1 MLGIAHLL
9 GIILAAFGAA
19 YLLPV
24 GCSLATG
31 DGLWP
36 RFLLAAAITVAAGA
50 LLAGT
55 TYRHRRELKARDGF
69 LLVTLGWI
77 LLAASATLPLLL
89 TLPGMTFTRAFFE
102 TMSGLTTTGST
113 VLDGLDALAPSI
125 NFWRHSLV
133 WLGGLSVIVVAIGV
147 MPLLGV
153 GGMQLSKAEAPGPV
167 KDEKLAPRITE
178 TARSLWLVYAL
189 LTLAGVLAL
198 RVCGM
203 SWLDAICHA
212 FSAVALG
219 GFSTHDAS
227 IAYFHS
233 PAVELVLIV
242 LMLISSLNFA
252 RHFAALRRLSLKPY
266 RHDPELKSSAYLVGA
281 SVVFIAGLLTWHGV
295 YPTFGTSL
303 RYAAFN
309 VVSLATTT
317 GWVTVG
323 ATGFTVWPVFA
334 PIWMLF
340 LSGIACS
347 TGSTGSGIKMFRT
360 LVLARQ
366 AGRELKLLVHPNAM
380 APVRVGGRP
389 VPERAAD
396 AVLAFVFLYFM
407 TVSLL
412 TFAMLLTGM
421 SFDWAF
427 RVVVATINNTAFGL
441 PGQGVWNLHALTSA
455 QIWICTAAMLLG
467 RLEIFSVIVLFTRT
481 FWRK

>member
-19 YLLPV
+19 YLLPA

-31 DGLWP
+31 DGLWS
-36 RFLLAAAITVAAGA
+36 RFLLAAAITAAAGA
-50 LLAGT
+50 LLAGA

-125 NFWRHSLV
+125 NFWRHSLI
-133 WLGGLSVIVVAIGV
+133 WLGGLSVIVVAVGV

-189 LTLAGVLAL
+189 LTLGGVLAL

-266 RHDPELKSSAYLVGA
+266 RHDPELKSSAYLVGV
-281 SVVFIAGLLTWHGV
+281 SIVFIAGLLTWHDV

-427 RVVVATINNTAFGL
+427 RVVVASINNTAFGL
-441 PGQGVWNLHALTSA
+441 PGQGIWNLHALTSA

-481 FWRK
+481 YWRK

>member
-1 MLGIAHLL
+1 MLATFG
-9 GIILAAFGAA
+9 LA
-19 YLLPV
+19 YTLPV

-36 RFLLAAAITVAAGA
+36 KFLLAAAITAVAGGV
-50 LLAGT
+50 LAAAT
-55 TYRHRRELKARDGF
+55 FRFRRELKPRDGF

-77 LLAASATLPLLL
+77 LLAASATLPLLF
-89 TLPGMTFTRAFFE
+89 TLPGLSFTRAFFE

-113 VLDGLDALAPSI
+113 VLDGLDSLAPSI
-125 NFWRHSLV
+125 NFWRHSLI
-133 WLGGLSVIVVAIGV
+133 WLGGLAVIVVAVGV

-167 KDEKLAPRITE
+167 KEERLAPRITE

-189 LTLAGVLAL
+189 LTLSGALAL
-198 RVCGM
+198 RLCGM
-203 SWLDAICHA
+203 TWFDSICHA

-233 PAVELVLIV
+233 AAIEFVLIV
-242 LMLISSLNFA
+242 IMLVSALNFA

-266 RHDPELKSSAYLVGA
+266 RHDPEIKPAAILVVA
-281 SVVFIAGLLTWHGV
+281 SVVFIAGLLTWYGV
-295 YPTFGTSL
+295 YPTFSTAL

-317 GWVTVG
+317 GWATVG
-323 ATGFTVWPVFA
+323 PTGFTTWPVFA
-334 PIWMLF
+334 PVWMLF
-340 LSGIACS
+340 LSGIVCN
-347 TGSTGSGIKMFRT
+347 TGSPGGGIKMFRT

-366 AGRELKLLVHPNAM
+366 AGRELKLLVHPSAVS
-380 APVRVGGRP
+380 PVRVGGRP
-389 VPERAAD
+389 VTERAAD
-396 AVLAFVFLYFM
+396 AVLAFIFLYFM

-427 RVVVATINNTAFGL
+427 RVVVASINNTAFGL
-441 PGQGVWNLHALTSA
+441 PGHTAWNLNSLTPL
-455 QIWICTAAMLLG
+455 QTWVCTAAMLLG

-481 FWRK
+481 YWRK

>member
-9 GIILAAFGAA
+9 GLVLAAFGLA
-19 YLLPV
+19 YILPI
-24 GCSLATG
+24 GCSLAAG
-31 DGLWP
+31 DGLWTQ
-36 RFLLAAAITVAAGA
+36 FLLAAAITAVAGA
-50 LLAGT
+50 ALAAAT
-55 TYRHRRELKARDGF
+55 FRYRRELKPRDGF

-89 TLPGMTFTRAFFE
+89 TVPGLSFTRAFFE

-113 VLDGLDALAPSI
+113 VLDGLDSLAPSI
-125 NFWRHSLV
+125 NFWRHSLI
-133 WLGGLSVIVVAIGV
+133 WLGGLAVIVVAVGV

-153 GGMQLSKAEAPGPV
+153 GGMQLSKGEAPGPV
-167 KDEKLAPRITE
+167 KEDRLTPRVTE

-189 LTLAGVLAL
+189 LTVSGVLAL
-198 RVCGM
+198 RLCGM
-203 SWLDAICHA
+203 TWFDAICHA

-227 IAYFHS
+227 IGYFHS
-233 PAVELVLIV
+233 AAIELVLIV
-242 LMLISSLNFA
+242 LMLISALNFA

-266 RHDPELKSSAYLVGA
+266 RHDPEVKTAAILVAA

-295 YPTFGTSL
+295 YPTFGTAL

-309 VVSLATTT
+309 VVSVATTT
-317 GWVTVG
+317 GWATVG
-323 ATGFTVWPVFA
+323 PTGFTAWPVFA

-340 LSGIACS
+340 LSGIVCN
-347 TGSTGSGIKMFRT
+347 TGSTGGGIKMFRT

-366 AGRELKLLVHPNAM
+366 AGRELKLLVHPNAV
-380 APVRVGGRP
+380 APVRVGGRL
-389 VPERAAD
+389 VTERAAD
-396 AVLAFVFLYFM
+396 AVLAFIFLYFM

-427 RVVVATINNTAFGL
+427 RVVVASINNTAFGL
-441 PGQGVWNLHALTSA
+441 PGQAVWNLHSLTPL
-455 QIWICTAAMLLG
+455 QTWICTAAMLLG

-481 FWRK
+481 YWRK

>member
-9 GIILAAFGAA
+9 GIILAASGLA
-19 YLLPV
+19 YILPI

-31 DGLWP
+31 DGLWAK
-36 RFLLAAAITVAAGA
+36 FLLAAAITVAAGA
-50 LLAGT
+50 VLAAAT
-55 TYRHRRELKARDGF
+55 FRHRRELKPRDGF
-69 LLVTLGWI
+69 LLVTLCWI
-77 LLAASATLPLLL
+77 LLAASATLPLLFA
-89 TLPGMTFTRAFFE
+89 LPGMTFTRAFFE

-113 VLDGLDALAPSI
+113 VLDGLDSLAPSI
-125 NFWRHSLV
+125 NFWRHSLI
-133 WLGGLSVIVVAIGV
+133 WLGGLAVIVVAVGV

-189 LTLAGVLAL
+189 LTLSGVLAL
-198 RVCGM
+198 RLCGM
-203 SWLDAICHA
+203 TWFDAICHA

-219 GFSTHDAS
+219 GFSTHDAG
-227 IAYFHS
+227 IGYFHS
-233 PAVELVLIV
+233 AAVEFVLIV
-242 LMLISSLNFA
+242 LMLIASVNFA

-266 RHDPELKSSAYLVGA
+266 RHDPELKTGFILIAASA
-281 SVVFIAGLLTWHGV
+281 VFIAGLLTWHGV

-323 ATGFTVWPVFA
+323 GAGFTTWPVFA

-347 TGSTGSGIKMFRT
+347 TGSTGSGIKVFRT

-366 AGRELKLLVHPNAM
+366 AGRELKLLVHPSAM
-380 APVRVGGRP
+380 APVRIGGRP

-396 AVLAFVFLYFM
+396 AVLAFIFLYFM
-407 TVSLL
+407 TVALL

-427 RVVVATINNTAFGL
+427 RVVVASINNTAFGL
-441 PGQGVWNLHALTSA
+441 PDQGAWNLHSLSPLQT
-455 QIWICTAAMLLG
+455 WICTAAMLLG

-481 FWRK
+481 YWRK

>member
-1 MLGIAHLL
+1 LLGIAHLL
-9 GIILAAFGAA
+9 GIILAAFGLA
-19 YLLPV
+19 YILPI

-31 DGLWP
+31 DGMWP
-36 RFLLAAAITVAAGA
+36 SFLLAAGITIVAGA
-50 LLAGT
+50 ALAGA

-77 LLAASATLPLLL
+77 LLAASATLPLLF
-89 TLPGMTFTRAFFE
+89 TVPGLSFTRAFFE

-113 VLDGLDALAPSI
+113 VLDGLDGLAPSI
-125 NFWRHSLV
+125 NFWRHSLI
-133 WLGGLSVIVVAIGV
+133 WLGGLAVIVVAVGV
-147 MPLLGV
+147 APLLGV
-153 GGMQLSKAEAPGPV
+153 GGMQLSKAEVPGPV
-167 KDEKLAPRITE
+167 KDEKLAPRIAE

-198 RVCGM
+198 RLCGM
-203 SWLDAICHA
+203 TWFDAICHA
-212 FSAVALG
+212 FSAVSLG

-227 IAYFHS
+227 IGYFHS
-233 PAVELVLIV
+233 PAVEFVLIV
-242 LMLISSLNFA
+242 LMLFAALNFA

-266 RHDPELKSSAYLVGA
+266 RHDPELKAIAILIGG
-281 SVVFIAGLLTWHGV
+281 SVAFIAVLLTLHGV

-309 VVSLATTT
+309 VVSMATTT

-323 ATGFTVWPVFA
+323 ANGFTTWPVFA

-340 LSGIACS
+340 LSGITCS
-347 TGSTGSGIKMFRT
+347 TGSAGSGTKMFRT

-366 AGRELKLLVHPNAM
+366 AGRELKLLVHPSAM

-396 AVLAFVFLYFM
+396 AVLAFIFLYFM
-407 TVSLL
+407 TVSIL

-421 SFDWAF
+421 RFGWAF
-427 RVVVATINNTAFGL
+427 RIVVASINNTAYGL
-441 PGQGVWNLHALTSA
+441 PGQGVWNLHALTA
-455 QIWICTAAMLLG
+455 LQTWICTAAMLLG

>member
-9 GIILAAFGAA
+9 GIILAAFGLA
-19 YLLPV
+19 YLLPI

-36 RFLLAAAITVAAGA
+36 QFLLAAGITLAAGA
-50 LLAGT
+50 VLAAAT
-55 TYRHRRELKARDGF
+55 FRHRRELKVRDGF
-69 LLVTLGWI
+69 LLMTLGWI
-77 LLAASATLPLLL
+77 LLAASATLPLLFS
-89 TLPGMTFTRAFFE
+89 LPGLSFTRAFFE

-125 NFWRHSLV
+125 NFWRHSLI
-133 WLGGLSVIVVAIGV
+133 WLGGLAVIVVAIGV

-153 GGMQLSKAEAPGPV
+153 GGLQLSKAEAPGPV

-189 LTLAGVLAL
+189 LTLSGVVAL
-198 RVCGM
+198 RLCGM
-203 SWLDAICHA
+203 TWFDAICHA

-227 IAYFHS
+227 IGYFHS
-233 PAVELVLIV
+233 GAVELVLIV

-266 RHDPELKSSAYLVGA
+266 RHDPELKAMAILLAA
-281 SVVFIAGLLTWHGV
+281 SVVFVAGLLTWHGV
-295 YPTFGTSL
+295 YPSFGTSL

-323 ATGFTVWPVFA
+323 HSGFTTWPVFA

-340 LSGIACS
+340 LSGIVCS
-347 TGSTGSGIKMFRT
+347 TGSTGGGIKMFRT

-366 AGRELKLLVHPNAM
+366 AGRELKLLVHPSAM

-396 AVLAFVFLYFM
+396 AVLAFIFLYFM

-427 RVVVATINNTAFGL
+427 RVVVASINNTAFGL
-441 PGQGVWNLHALTSA
+441 PGHGVWNLHALTPL
-455 QIWICTAAMLLG
+455 QTWICTAAMLLG

>member
-1 MLGIAHLL
+1 MLGIANLL
-9 GIILAAFGAA
+9 GIILTAFGAA
-19 YLLPV
+19 YLLPI

-36 RFLLAAAITVAAGA
+36 QFLLSAGITIAAGA
-50 LLAGT
+50 ALTAAT
-55 TYRHRRELKARDGF
+55 FRYRRELKARDGF

-89 TLPGMTFTRAFFE
+89 SMPGLTFTRAFFE

-113 VLDGLDALAPSI
+113 VLDGLDSLPPSI
-125 NFWRHSLV
+125 NFWRSSLV
-133 WLGGLSVIVVAIGV
+133 WLGGLAVIVVAIGV

-153 GGMQLSKAEAPGPV
+153 GGLQLSKAEAPGPV

-189 LTLAGVLAL
+189 LTLSGILAL
-198 RVCGM
+198 RLCGM
-203 SWLDAICHA
+203 TWFDAICHA
-212 FSAVALG
+212 FCAVGLG

-227 IAYFHS
+227 IGYFHS
-233 PAVELVLIV
+233 AAIELVLIV
-242 LMLISSLNFA
+242 LMLIASLNFA

-266 RHDPELKSSAYLVGA
+266 RHDPELKTALILIAA
-281 SVVFIAGLLTWHGV
+281 SVVFIAGLLTWNGV

-309 VVSLATTT
+309 VVSMATTT

-323 ATGFTVWPVFA
+323 PSGFATWPVFA

-347 TGSTGSGIKMFRT
+347 TGSTGGGIKMFRT

-366 AGRELKLLVHPNAM
+366 SGRELKLLVHPSAM

-389 VPERAAD
+389 VTDRAAD
-396 AVLAFVFLYFM
+396 AVLAFIFLYFM
-407 TVSLL
+407 TVSFL

-421 SFDWAF
+421 EFGWAF
-427 RVVVATINNTAFGL
+427 RVIIASINNTAYGL
-441 PGQGVWNLHALTSA
+441 PGHAAWNLHSLTPL
-455 QIWICTAAMLLG
+455 QTWICTAAMLLG

>member
-1 MLGIAHLL
+1 LLGIAHLL
-9 GIILAAFGAA
+9 GLILATFGLA
-19 YLLPV
+19 YILPI

-36 RFLLAAAITVAAGA
+36 RFLLAAAITAVAGGV
-50 LLAGT
+50 LAAAT
-55 TYRHRRELKARDGF
+55 FRYRRELKARDGF

-89 TLPGMTFTRAFFE
+89 TLPGLSFTRAFFE

-113 VLDGLDALAPSI
+113 VLDGLDSLAPSI
-125 NFWRHSLV
+125 NFWRHSLI
-133 WLGGLSVIVVAIGV
+133 WLGGLAVIVVAVGV

-167 KDEKLAPRITE
+167 KEERLAPRITE

-189 LTLAGVLAL
+189 LTLSGALAL
-198 RVCGM
+198 RLCGM
-203 SWLDAICHA
+203 TWFDAICHA

-227 IAYFHS
+227 VAYFHS
-233 PAVELVLIV
+233 VAVEFVLIV
-242 LMLISSLNFA
+242 IMLISALNFA

-266 RHDPELKSSAYLVGA
+266 RHDPEIRTAAILVAA

-295 YPTFGTSL
+295 YPTFGIAL
-303 RYAAFN
+303 RYSAFN

-317 GWVTVG
+317 GWATVG
-323 ATGFTVWPVFA
+323 PTGFTTWPVFA

-340 LSGIACS
+340 LSGIVCN
-347 TGSTGSGIKMFRT
+347 TGSTGGGIKMFRA

-366 AGRELKLLVHPNAM
+366 AGRELKLLVHPSAM

-389 VPERAAD
+389 VTERAAD
-396 AVLAFVFLYFM
+396 AVLAFIVLYFM

-427 RVVVATINNTAFGL
+427 RVVVASINNTAFGL
-441 PGQGVWNLHALTSA
+441 PGRGMWNLHALTSM
-455 QIWICTAAMLLG
+455 QTWICTAAMLLG

-481 FWRK
+481 YWRK

>member
-9 GIILAAFGAA
+9 GLILAAFALA
-19 YLLPV
+19 YILPI

-31 DGLWP
+31 DGLWMQ
-36 RFLLAAAITVAAGA
+36 FLLAAAITAAVGA
-50 LLAGT
+50 VLAAAT
-55 TYRHRRELKARDGF
+55 FRYRRELKPRDGF

-89 TLPGMTFTRAFFE
+89 TLPGLSFTRAFFE

-113 VLDGLDALAPSI
+113 VLDGLDSLAPSI
-125 NFWRHSLV
+125 NFWRHSLI
-133 WLGGLSVIVVAIGV
+133 WLGGLAVIVVAVGV

-167 KDEKLAPRITE
+167 KEERLAPRVTE

-189 LTLAGVLAL
+189 LTLSGALAL
-198 RVCGM
+198 RLCGM
-203 SWLDAICHA
+203 TWFDAICHA

-233 PAVELVLIV
+233 AAVEFVLIV
-242 LMLISSLNFA
+242 IMLISALNFA

-266 RHDPELKSSAYLVGA
+266 RHDPEVRTAAILVAA

-295 YPTFGTSL
+295 YPTFGTAL

-317 GWVTVG
+317 GWATVG
-323 ATGFTVWPVFA
+323 PAGFTTWPVFA

-340 LSGIACS
+340 LSGIVCN
-347 TGSTGSGIKMFRT
+347 TGSSGGGIKMFRT

-366 AGRELKLLVHPNAM
+366 AGRELKLLVHPSAV
-380 APVRVGGRP
+380 APLRVGGRP
-389 VPERAAD
+389 VTERAAD
-396 AVLAFVFLYFM
+396 AVLAFIFLYFM

-427 RVVVATINNTAFGL
+427 RVVVASINNTAFGL
-441 PGQGVWNLHALTSA
+441 PGQTVWNLHSLTPL
-455 QIWICTAAMLLG
+455 QTWICTAAMLLG

-481 FWRK
+481 YWRK

>member
-9 GIILAAFGAA
+9 GIILAAFGLA
-19 YLLPV
+19 YILPI

-31 DGLWP
+31 DGLWT
-36 RFLLAAAITVAAGA
+36 RFLLAAAITVVAGA
-50 LLAGT
+50 ALAAAT
-55 TYRHRRELKARDGF
+55 LRHRRELKPRDGF

-77 LLAASATLPLLL
+77 LLAGSAALPLLF
-89 TLPGMTFTRAFFE
+89 TLPGLTFTRAFFE
-102 TMSGLTTTGST
+102 AMSGLTTTGST
-113 VLDGLDALAPSI
+113 VLDGLDSMAPSI
-125 NFWRHSLV
+125 LFWRHSLI
-133 WLGGLSVIVVAIGV
+133 WLGGLAVIVVAVAV

-153 GGMQLSKAEAPGPV
+153 GGMQLSKAQAPGPV

-189 LTLAGVLAL
+189 LTLSGVLAL
-198 RVCGM
+198 RLCGM
-203 SWLDAICHA
+203 TWLDAVCHA

-227 IAYFHS
+227 IGYFHS

-242 LMLISSLNFA
+242 LMLIASLNFA
-252 RHFAALRRLSLKPY
+252 RHFVALRRLSLKPY
-266 RHDPELKSSAYLVGA
+266 RHDPEVRTAAVLIAA
-281 SVVFIAGLLTWHGV
+281 SVLFVAGLLTWDGV

-309 VVSLATTT
+309 VVSVATTT

-323 ATGFTVWPVFA
+323 PAGFTTWPVFA

-340 LSGIACS
+340 LSSIVCN
-347 TGSTGSGIKMFRT
+347 TGSTGSGIKMFRA

-366 AGRELKLLVHPNAM
+366 AGRELKLLVHPSAM
-380 APVRVGGRP
+380 APVRIGGRP

-396 AVLAFVFLYFM
+396 AVLAFIFLYFM
-407 TVSLL
+407 MVSLL

-427 RVVVATINNTAFGL
+427 RMVVASINNTAFGL
-441 PGQGVWNLHALTSA
+441 PGQTAWNLHALTPV
-455 QIWICTAAMLLG
+455 QTWICTAAMLLG

-481 FWRK
+481 YWRK

>member
-9 GIILAAFGAA
+9 GLIVAAFGLV
-19 YLLPV
+19 YLLPI

-36 RFLLAAAITVAAGA
+36 RFLLAAAITAAAGVA
-50 LLAGT
+50 LAAAT
-55 TYRHRRELKARDGF
+55 FRHRRELKARDGF
-69 LLVTLGWI
+69 LLVTLGWV
-77 LLAASATLPLLL
+77 LLAASATLPLLF
-89 TLPGMTFTRAFFE
+89 TLPGLTFTRAFFE

-125 NFWRHSLV
+125 NFWRHSLI
-133 WLGGLSVIVVAIGV
+133 WLGGLAVIVVAIGV
-147 MPLLGV
+147 MPILGV
-153 GGMQLSKAEAPGPV
+153 GGMQISKAEAPGPV
-167 KDEKLAPRITE
+167 KDEKLALRITE

-198 RVCGM
+198 RLCGM

-227 IAYFHS
+227 IGYFHS
-233 PAVELVLIV
+233 AGIELVLIV
-242 LMLISSLNFA
+242 LMLISALNFA

-266 RHDPELKSSAYLVGA
+266 RHDPELKPIALLMAA
-281 SVVFIAGLLTWHGV
+281 SVVFIAGLLTWQGV

-323 ATGFTVWPVFA
+323 ASGFTTWPVFA

-340 LSGIACS
+340 LSGISCS
-347 TGSTGSGIKMFRT
+347 TGSPGSGIKMFRT
-360 LVLARQ
+360 LVLSRQ

-380 APVRVGGRP
+380 APVRIGGRP

-396 AVLAFVFLYFM
+396 AVLAFIFLYFM
-407 TVSLL
+407 TVALL

-427 RVVVATINNTAFGL
+427 RVVVASINNTAFGL
-441 PGQGVWNLHALTSA
+441 PGEGVWNLHALTPL
-455 QIWICTAAMLLG
+455 QTWICTAAMLLG

>member
-9 GIILAAFGAA
+9 GLILAAFGLA
-19 YLLPV
+19 YILPV

-31 DGLWP
+31 DGLWT
-36 RFLLAAAITVAAGA
+36 RFLIAAGITVAVGAALAAATF
-50 LLAGT
+50 
-55 TYRHRRELKARDGF
+55 RHRRELKPRDSF

-77 LLAASATLPLLL
+77 LLAASATLPLLFS
-89 TLPGMTFTRAFFE
+89 LPGLTFTRAFFE

-113 VLDGLDALAPSI
+113 VLDGLDSLAPSI
-125 NFWRHSLV
+125 LFWRHSLI
-133 WLGGLSVIVVAIGV
+133 WLGGLAVIVLAVAV

-153 GGMQLSKAEAPGPV
+153 GGMQLSKAGAPGPV

-189 LTLAGVLAL
+189 LTLSGVLAL
-198 RVCGM
+198 RICGM
-203 SWLDAICHA
+203 TWLDAICHA

-227 IAYFHS
+227 VGYFQS
-233 PAVELVLIV
+233 PAIELVLIV
-242 LMLISSLNFA
+242 MMLISALNFA

-266 RHDPELKSSAYLVGA
+266 RHDPEIKTAAILLAA
-281 SVVFIAGLLTWHGV
+281 SVVFVAGLLTWHGV

-323 ATGFTVWPVFA
+323 PAGFTTWPVFA

-340 LSGIACS
+340 LSGIICNS
-347 TGSTGSGIKMFRT
+347 GSTGSGIKMFRT

-366 AGRELKLLVHPNAM
+366 AGRELKLLVHPSAM

-396 AVLAFVFLYFM
+396 AVLAFIFLYFM
-407 TVSLL
+407 MVSLL

-427 RVVVATINNTAFGL
+427 RVVVASINNTAFGL
-441 PGQGVWNLHALTSA
+441 PGQGAWNLHALTPV
-455 QIWICTAAMLLG
+455 QTWICTAAMLLG

-481 FWRK
+481 YWRK

>member
-1 MLGIAHLL
+1 MLGIAHFL
-9 GIILAAFGAA
+9 GIILAAFGLA
-19 YLLPV
+19 YILPI

-31 DGLWP
+31 DGLWI

-50 LLAGT
+50 ALAAAT
-55 TYRHRRELKARDGF
+55 LRYRRELKPRDGF

-77 LLAASATLPLLL
+77 LLAGSSALALLL
-89 TLPGMTFTRAFFE
+89 TLPGLTFTRAFFE
-102 TMSGLTTTGST
+102 AMSGLTTTGST
-113 VLDGLDALAPSI
+113 VLDGLDSMAPSI
-125 NFWRHSLV
+125 LFWRHSLI
-133 WLGGLSVIVVAIGV
+133 WLGGLAVIVVAVAV

-189 LTLAGVLAL
+189 LTLSGILAL
-198 RVCGM
+198 RLCGM
-203 SWLDAICHA
+203 TWLDAVCHA

-227 IAYFHS
+227 IGYFHS
-233 PAVELVLIV
+233 AAIELVLIV
-242 LMLISSLNFA
+242 LMLIASLNFA
-252 RHFAALRRLSLKPY
+252 RHFVALRRLSLKPY
-266 RHDPELKSSAYLVGA
+266 RHDPEVKTAAVLLAA
-281 SVVFIAGLLTWHGV
+281 SVVFVAGLLTWDGV

-309 VVSLATTT
+309 VVSVATTT

-323 ATGFTVWPVFA
+323 PAGFTTWPVFA

-340 LSGIACS
+340 LSGIVCN
-347 TGSTGSGIKMFRT
+347 TGSTGSGVKMFRT

-366 AGRELKLLVHPNAM
+366 AGRELKLLVHPSAV
-380 APVRVGGRP
+380 ASVRIGGRP

-396 AVLAFVFLYFM
+396 AVLAFIFLYFM
-407 TVSLL
+407 MVSLL

-427 RVVVATINNTAFGL
+427 RVVVASINNTAFGL
-441 PGQGVWNLHALTSA
+441 PGQSAWNLHALTPV
-455 QIWICTAAMLLG
+455 QTWICTAAMLLG

-481 FWRK
+481 YWRK

>member
-1 MLGIAHLL
+1 LLGIAHLL
-9 GIILAAFGAA
+9 GIILAAFGLA
-19 YLLPV
+19 YILPI

-31 DGLWP
+31 DGLWT
-36 RFLLAAAITVAAGA
+36 RFLLAVAT
-50 LLAGT
+50 LR
-55 TYRHRRELKARDGF
+55 YRRELKPRDGF

-77 LLAASATLPLLL
+77 LLAGSATLPLLF
-89 TLPGMTFTRAFFE
+89 TVPGLTFTRAFFE
-102 TMSGLTTTGST
+102 AMSGLTTTGST
-113 VLDGLDALAPSI
+113 VLDGLDSLAPSI
-125 NFWRHSLV
+125 LFWRHSLI
-133 WLGGLSVIVVAIGV
+133 WLGGLAVIVVAVAV

-153 GGMQLSKAEAPGPV
+153 GGMQLSKAHAPGPV

-189 LTLAGVLAL
+189 LTLSGVLAL
-198 RVCGM
+198 RLCGM
-203 SWLDAICHA
+203 TWFDAVCHA

-219 GFSTHDAS
+219 GFSTHDAGIS
-227 IAYFHS
+227 YFHS
-233 PAVELVLIV
+233 AAIELVLIV
-242 LMLISSLNFA
+242 LMLIASLNFA
-252 RHFAALRRLSLKPY
+252 RHFVALRRLSLKPY
-266 RHDPELKSSAYLVGA
+266 RHDPEVKAAAVLVAA
-281 SVVFIAGLLTWHGV
+281 SVVFVAGLLTWHGV
-295 YPTFGTSL
+295 YPTFGAAL

-323 ATGFTVWPVFA
+323 PAGFTTWPVFV

-340 LSGIACS
+340 LSGIVCNS
-347 TGSTGSGIKMFRT
+347 GSTGSGIKMFRT

-366 AGRELKLLVHPNAM
+366 AGRELKLLVHPSAM

-396 AVLAFVFLYFM
+396 AVLAFIFLYFM
-407 TVSLL
+407 MVSLL

-427 RVVVATINNTAFGL
+427 RVVVASINNTAFGL
-441 PGQGVWNLHALTSA
+441 PGQSAWNLHALTPV
-455 QIWICTAAMLLG
+455 QTWICTAAMLLG

-481 FWRK
+481 YWRK

>member
-1 MLGIAHLL
+1 LLGIVHLL
-9 GIILAAFGAA
+9 GIMLAAFGLA
-19 YLLPV
+19 YLLPI

-36 RFLLAAAITVAAGA
+36 RFLLAAAITLAAGA
-50 LLAGT
+50 ALAGA

-69 LLVTLGWI
+69 LLITLGWI
-77 LLAASATLPLLL
+77 LLAASATLPLLF
-89 TLPGMTFTRAFFE
+89 TLPGLTFTRAFFE

-113 VLDGLDALAPSI
+113 VLDGLDSLAPSI
-125 NFWRHSLV
+125 NFWRHSLI
-133 WLGGLSVIVVAIGV
+133 WLGGLAVIVVAVGV
-147 MPLLGV
+147 TPLLGV
-153 GGMQLSKAEAPGPV
+153 GGMQLSRAEAPGPV

-189 LTLAGVLAL
+189 LTLSGILAL

-203 SWLDAICHA
+203 TWFDAICHA

-219 GFSTHDAS
+219 GFSTHDAG
-227 IAYFHS
+227 IGYFNS
-233 PAVELVLIV
+233 PSVEFVLLVM
-242 LMLISSLNFA
+242 MLIASLNFA
-252 RHFAALRRLSLKPY
+252 RHFAALRRLSLEPY
-266 RHDPELKSSAYLVGA
+266 RHDPELKAIAIVLGA
-281 SVVFIAGLLTWHGV
+281 SVAFIAGLLTWNGI

-317 GWVTVG
+317 GWQTVG
-323 ATGFTVWPVFA
+323 PSGFTTWPVFA

-340 LSGIACS
+340 LSGITCS
-347 TGSTGSGIKMFRT
+347 TGSAGSGTRMFRT

-366 AGRELKLLVHPNAM
+366 AGRELKLLVHPSAM

-396 AVLAFVFLYFM
+396 AILAFIFLYFM
-407 TVSLL
+407 TVSVL

-421 SFDWAF
+421 RFDWAF
-427 RVVVATINNTAFGL
+427 RVVVASINNTAYGL
-441 PGQGVWNLHALTSA
+441 PGHHVWNLHALTA
-455 QIWICTAAMLLG
+455 LQTWICTAAMLLG

>member
-1 MLGIAHLL
+1 LLGIAHLL
-9 GIILAAFGAA
+9 GLILAAFGLA
-19 YLLPV
+19 YLLPI

-36 RFLLAAAITVAAGA
+36 QFLLAAAITVAAGA
-50 LLAGT
+50 ALAAAT
-55 TYRHRRELKARDGF
+55 FRHRRELKARDGF

-77 LLAASATLPLLL
+77 LLAASATLPLLF
-89 TLPGMTFTRAFFE
+89 TLPGLTFTRAFFE
-102 TMSGLTTTGST
+102 TMSGLSTTGST

-125 NFWRHSLV
+125 NFWRHSLI
-133 WLGGLSVIVVAIGV
+133 WLGGLAVIVVAIGV

-153 GGMQLSKAEAPGPV
+153 GGMQISKAEAPGPV
-167 KDEKLAPRITE
+167 KDEKLALRITE

-189 LTLAGVLAL
+189 LTLAGILAL
-198 RVCGM
+198 RLCGM

-227 IAYFHS
+227 IGYFHS
-233 PAVELVLIV
+233 ASVELVLIL
-242 LMLISSLNFA
+242 LMLISALNFA

-266 RHDPELKSSAYLVGA
+266 RHDPELKPMALLLAA
-281 SVVFIAGLLTWHGV
+281 SVVFIAELLTWHDV

-303 RYAAFN
+303 RYSAFN

-323 ATGFTVWPVFA
+323 ASGFTTWPVFA

-340 LSGIACS
+340 LSGITCS

-366 AGRELKLLVHPNAM
+366 AGRELKLLVHPSAM
-380 APVRVGGRP
+380 APVRVAGRP

-396 AVLAFVFLYFM
+396 AVLAFIFLYFM
-407 TVSLL
+407 TVALL

-421 SFDWAF
+421 SFGCAF
-427 RVVVATINNTAFGL
+427 RVIVATINNTAFGL
-441 PGQGVWNLHALTSA
+441 PGQGVWNLHALSA
-455 QIWICTAAMLLG
+455 LQTWICTAAMLLG

>member
-1 MLGIAHLL
+1 MLGIVYFL
-9 GIILAAFGAA
+9 GLILAAFGLAF
-19 YLLPV
+19 LLPI

-36 RFLLAAAITVAAGA
+36 QFLLAAGITVAAGA
-50 LLAGT
+50 ALCAAT
-55 TYRHRRELKARDGF
+55 FRYRRELKARDGF
-69 LLVTLGWI
+69 LLVTLGWV
-77 LLAASATLPLLL
+77 LLAASATLPLLF
-89 TLPGMTFTRAFFE
+89 TLPGLSFTRAFFE

-113 VLDGLDALAPSI
+113 VLDGLDALPPSI
-125 NFWRHSLV
+125 NFWRQSLI
-133 WLGGLSVIVVAIGV
+133 WLGGLAVIVVAVGV
-147 MPLLGV
+147 TPLLGV
-153 GGMQLSKAEAPGPV
+153 GGMQLSKPEAPGPV
-167 KDEKLAPRITE
+167 KDEKLATRITE

-189 LTLAGVLAL
+189 LTLGGVVAL
-198 RVCGM
+198 RLCGM
-203 SWLDAICHA
+203 TWFDAICHA
-212 FSAVALG
+212 FSAVSLG

-227 IAYFHS
+227 IGYFHS
-233 PAVELVLIV
+233 AAVEFVLIV
-242 LMLISSLNFA
+242 LMLISALNFA

-266 RHDPELKSSAYLVGA
+266 RHDPELRAIALLLAA
-281 SVVFIAGLLTWHGV
+281 SVVFIAGLLTWNGV

-303 RYAAFN
+303 RYSAFN
-309 VVSLATTT
+309 VVSMATTT

-323 ATGFTVWPVFA
+323 KSGFSAWPVFA

-340 LSGIACS
+340 LSGITCS
-347 TGSTGSGIKMFRT
+347 TGSAGSGTKMFRT

-407 TVSLL
+407 TVSVL

-421 SFDWAF
+421 DFGNSF
-427 RVVVATINNTAFGL
+427 RVVVATINNTAYGL
-441 PGQGVWNLHALTSA
+441 PGHGVWNLHALTA
-455 QIWICTAAMLLG
+455 PQTWICTAAMLLG

>member
-9 GIILAAFGAA
+9 GIILAAFGLA
-19 YLLPV
+19 YILPI

-31 DGLWP
+31 DGLWTE
-36 RFLLAAAITVAAGA
+36 FLLAAAITAAAGA
-50 LLAGT
+50 ALAAA

-69 LLVTLGWI
+69 LLVTLGWV
-77 LLAASATLPLLL
+77 LLAASATLPLLFS
-89 TLPGMTFTRAFFE
+89 LPGLTFTRAFFE

-113 VLDGLDALAPSI
+113 VLDGLDSLAPSI
-125 NFWRHSLV
+125 LFWRHSLI
-133 WLGGLSVIVVAIGV
+133 WLGGLAVIVVAIGV

-153 GGMQLSKAEAPGPV
+153 GGMQLSKSEAPGPV

-189 LTLAGVLAL
+189 LTLGGVLAL
-198 RVCGM
+198 RLCGM
-203 SWLDAICHA
+203 TWFDAICHA

-227 IAYFHS
+227 IGYFHS
-233 PAVELVLIV
+233 PAIELVLVI
-242 LMLISSLNFA
+242 LMLIASVNFA

-266 RHDPELKSSAYLVGA
+266 RHDPELRAAGVLVVA
-281 SVVFIAGLLTWHGV
+281 SVAFIASLLTWHGV

-303 RYAAFN
+303 RYALFN

-317 GWVTVG
+317 GWTTLG
-323 ATGFTVWPVFA
+323 ATGFSTWPVFA
-334 PIWMLF
+334 PIWILF

-366 AGRELKLLVHPNAM
+366 AGRELKLLVHPSAM

-389 VPERAAD
+389 VPERAAN
-396 AVLAFVFLYFM
+396 AVLAFIFLYFM

-421 SFDWAF
+421 TFEWAF
-427 RVVVATINNTAFGL
+427 RVVVASINNTAYGL
-441 PGQGVWNLHALTSA
+441 PGPGAWNLHSLTPL
-455 QIWICTAAMLLG
+455 QTWICTAAMLLG

>member
-1 MLGIAHLL
+1 LLGIAHFL
-9 GIILAAFGAA
+9 GIILAAFGLA
-19 YLLPV
+19 YILPI

-31 DGLWP
+31 DGLWI

-50 LLAGT
+50 ALAVAT
-55 TYRHRRELKARDGF
+55 LRYRRELKPRDGF

-77 LLAASATLPLLL
+77 LLAASAALPFLL
-89 TLPGMTFTRAFFE
+89 TLPGLSFTRAFFE
-102 TMSGLTTTGST
+102 AMSGLTTTGST
-113 VLDGLDALAPSI
+113 VLDGLDSMAPSI
-125 NFWRHSLV
+125 LFWRHSLI
-133 WLGGLSVIVVAIGV
+133 WLGGLAVIVVAVAV

-189 LTLAGVLAL
+189 LTLSGVLAL
-198 RVCGM
+198 RLCGM
-203 SWLDAICHA
+203 TWLDAVCHA

-227 IAYFHS
+227 IGYFHS
-233 PAVELVLIV
+233 AAIELVLIV
-242 LMLISSLNFA
+242 LMLIAALNFA
-252 RHFAALRRLSLKPY
+252 RHFVALRRLSLKPY
-266 RHDPELKSSAYLVGA
+266 RHDPEVRTAAVLLAT
-281 SVVFIAGLLTWHGV
+281 SVVFVAGLLTWDGV

-309 VVSLATTT
+309 VVSVATTT

-323 ATGFTVWPVFA
+323 PAGFTTWPVFA

-340 LSGIACS
+340 LSGIVCN

-366 AGRELKLLVHPNAM
+366 AGRELKLLVHPSAV
-380 APVRVGGRP
+380 APLRIGGRP

-396 AVLAFVFLYFM
+396 AVLAFIFLYFM
-407 TVSLL
+407 MVSLL

-427 RVVVATINNTAFGL
+427 RVVVASINDTAFGL
-441 PGQGVWNLHALTSA
+441 PGQSAWNLHALTPV
-455 QIWICTAAMLLG
+455 QTWICTAAMLLG

-481 FWRK
+481 YWRK

>member
-1 MLGIAHLL
+1 MLGVAHLL
-9 GIILAAFGAA
+9 GVILAAFGLA
-19 YLLPV
+19 YLLPI

-36 RFLLAAAITVAAGA
+36 QFLLAAGITAAAGVT
-50 LLAGT
+50 LAAAT
-55 TYRHRRELKARDGF
+55 FRHRRELKARDGF

-77 LLAASATLPLLL
+77 LLAASATLPLLF
-89 TLPGMTFTRAFFE
+89 TLPGLTFTRAFFE

-113 VLDGLDALAPSI
+113 VLNGLDGLAPSI
-125 NFWRHSLV
+125 NFWRHSLI
-133 WLGGLSVIVVAIGV
+133 WLGGLAVIVVAIGV

-167 KDEKLAPRITE
+167 KDEKLAPRMTE

-198 RVCGM
+198 RLCGM
-203 SWLDAICHA
+203 TWFDAVCHA

-227 IAYFHS
+227 IGYFHS
-233 PAVELVLIV
+233 AGVEFVLIV

-266 RHDPELKSSAYLVGA
+266 RHDPELKAIAVLVGA
-281 SVVFIAGLLTWHGV
+281 SVVFVAGLLTWHGV

-323 ATGFTVWPVFA
+323 ASGFTTWPVFA

-340 LSGIACS
+340 LSGITCS
-347 TGSTGSGIKMFRT
+347 TGSTGGGVKMFRT

-366 AGRELKLLVHPNAM
+366 AGRELKLLVHPSAM

-396 AVLAFVFLYFM
+396 AVLAFIFLYFM

-421 SFDWAF
+421 SFGWAF
-427 RVVVATINNTAFGL
+427 RVVVASINNTAYGL
-441 PGQGVWNLHALTSA
+441 PGHGVWNLHALTPI
-455 QIWICTAAMLLG
+455 QTWICTAAMLLG

>member
-1 MLGIAHLL
+1 LLGIVHLL
-9 GIILAAFGAA
+9 GLILAAFGLA
-19 YLLPV
+19 YLLPI

-36 RFLLAAAITVAAGA
+36 WFLLAAAITAAAGA
-50 LLAGT
+50 ALAGAT
-55 TYRHRRELKARDGF
+55 FRHRRELKTRDGF
-69 LLVTLGWI
+69 LLVTLGWV
-77 LLAASATLPLLL
+77 LLAASATLPLLF
-89 TLPGMTFTRAFFE
+89 TMPGLTFTRAFFE

-113 VLDGLDALAPSI
+113 VLDGLDTLAPSI
-125 NFWRHSLV
+125 NFWRHSLI

-147 MPLLGV
+147 MPILGV

-167 KDEKLAPRITE
+167 KDEKLALRITE

-198 RVCGM
+198 RLCGM
-203 SWLDAICHA
+203 SWLDAVCHA

-227 IAYFHS
+227 IGYFRS
-233 PAVELVLIV
+233 AGVEFVLIV
-242 LMLISSLNFA
+242 LMLISALNFA

-266 RHDPELKSSAYLVGA
+266 RHDPELKPIALLIGG
-281 SVVFIAGLLTWHGV
+281 SVVFIAALLTWHGV

-317 GWVTVG
+317 GWTTVG
-323 ATGFTVWPVFA
+323 ASGFTTWPVFA

-340 LSGIACS
+340 LSGITCS
-347 TGSTGSGIKMFRT
+347 TGSPGSGIKMFRT

-389 VPERAAD
+389 VPDRAAD
-396 AVLAFVFLYFM
+396 AVLAFIFLYFM

-412 TFAMLLTGM
+412 TFSMLLTGM

-427 RVVVATINNTAFGL
+427 RVIVACINNTAFGL
-441 PGQGVWNLHALTSA
+441 PGQDLWNLHALTPL
-455 QIWICTAAMLLG
+455 QTWICTAAMLLG

>member
-1 MLGIAHLL
+1 LLGIAHLL
-9 GIILAAFGAA
+9 GLILATFGLA
-19 YLLPV
+19 YILPI

-31 DGLWP
+31 DGLWT
-36 RFLLAAAITVAAGA
+36 RFLLAAAITAVAGGV
-50 LLAGT
+50 LAAAT
-55 TYRHRRELKARDGF
+55 FRYRRELKARDGF

-89 TLPGMTFTRAFFE
+89 TLPGLSFTRAFFE

-113 VLDGLDALAPSI
+113 VLDGLDSLAPSI
-125 NFWRHSLV
+125 NFWRHSLI
-133 WLGGLSVIVVAIGV
+133 WLGGLAVIVVAVGV

-167 KDEKLAPRITE
+167 KEERLAPRIAE

-189 LTLAGVLAL
+189 LTLSGALAL
-198 RVCGM
+198 RLCGM
-203 SWLDAICHA
+203 TWFDAICHA

-227 IAYFHS
+227 VAYFHS
-233 PAVELVLIV
+233 VAVEFVLIV
-242 LMLISSLNFA
+242 IMLISALNFA

-266 RHDPELKSSAYLVGA
+266 RHDPEVKTAAILVAA

-295 YPTFGTSL
+295 YPTFGIAL
-303 RYAAFN
+303 RYSAFN

-317 GWVTVG
+317 GWATVG
-323 ATGFTVWPVFA
+323 PTGFTAWPVFA

-340 LSGIACS
+340 LSGIVCN
-347 TGSTGSGIKMFRT
+347 TGSTGGGIKMFRA

-366 AGRELKLLVHPNAM
+366 AGRELKLLVHPSAM

-389 VPERAAD
+389 VTERAAD
-396 AVLAFVFLYFM
+396 AVLAFIVLYFM

-427 RVVVATINNTAFGL
+427 RVVVASINNTAFGL
-441 PGQGVWNLHALTSA
+441 PGQGIWNLHALTSM
-455 QIWICTAAMLLG
+455 QTWICTAAMLLG

-481 FWRK
+481 YWRK

>member
-1 MLGIAHLL
+1 LLGIAHLL
-9 GIILAAFGAA
+9 GLILATFGLA
-19 YLLPV
+19 YILPI

-31 DGLWP
+31 DGLWT
-36 RFLLAAAITVAAGA
+36 RFLLAAAITAVAGGV
-50 LLAGT
+50 LAAAT
-55 TYRHRRELKARDGF
+55 FRYRRELKARDGF

-89 TLPGMTFTRAFFE
+89 TLPGLSFTRAFFE

-113 VLDGLDALAPSI
+113 VLDGLDSLAPSI
-125 NFWRHSLV
+125 NFWRHSLI
-133 WLGGLSVIVVAIGV
+133 WLGGLAVIVVAVGV

-167 KDEKLAPRITE
+167 KEERLAPRIAE

-189 LTLAGVLAL
+189 LTLSGALAL
-198 RVCGM
+198 RLCGM
-203 SWLDAICHA
+203 TWFDAICHA

-233 PAVELVLIV
+233 VAVEFVLIV
-242 LMLISSLNFA
+242 IMLISALNFA

-266 RHDPELKSSAYLVGA
+266 RHDPEVKTAAILVAA

-295 YPTFGTSL
+295 YPTFGIAL
-303 RYAAFN
+303 RYSAFN

-317 GWVTVG
+317 GWATVG
-323 ATGFTVWPVFA
+323 PTGFTTWPVFA

-340 LSGIACS
+340 LSGIVCN
-347 TGSTGSGIKMFRT
+347 TGSTGGGIKMFRA

-366 AGRELKLLVHPNAM
+366 AGRELKLLVHPSAM

-389 VPERAAD
+389 VTERAAD
-396 AVLAFVFLYFM
+396 AVLAFIVLYFM

-427 RVVVATINNTAFGL
+427 RVVVASINNTAFGL
-441 PGQGVWNLHALTSA
+441 PGQGIWNLHALTSM
-455 QIWICTAAMLLG
+455 QTWICTAAMLLG

-481 FWRK
+481 YWRK

>member
-1 MLGIAHLL
+1 LLGIAHLL
-9 GIILAAFGAA
+9 GLMLTTFGLAYIL
-19 YLLPV
+19 PI

-31 DGLWP
+31 DGLWT
-36 RFLLAAAITVAAGA
+36 RFLLAAAITAIAGGA
-50 LLAGT
+50 LAAAT
-55 TYRHRRELKARDGF
+55 FRYRRELKPRDGF

-77 LLAASATLPLLL
+77 LLAASATLPLLF
-89 TLPGMTFTRAFFE
+89 TLPGLTFTRAFFE

-113 VLDGLDALAPSI
+113 VLDGLDSLAPSI
-125 NFWRHSLV
+125 NFWRHSLI
-133 WLGGLSVIVVAIGV
+133 WLGGLAVIVVAVGV

-167 KDEKLAPRITE
+167 KEERLTPRITE

-189 LTLAGVLAL
+189 LTMSGVLAL
-198 RVCGM
+198 RLCGM
-203 SWLDAICHA
+203 TWFDAICHA

-227 IAYFHS
+227 IGYFHS
-233 PAVELVLIV
+233 AAIEFVLIV
-242 LMLISSLNFA
+242 LMLISALNFA

-266 RHDPELKSSAYLVGA
+266 RHDPEVKTAAILVAA

-295 YPTFGTSL
+295 YPTFGTAL

-317 GWVTVG
+317 GWATVG
-323 ATGFTVWPVFA
+323 PAGFTTWPVFA

-340 LSGIACS
+340 LSGIVCN
-347 TGSTGSGIKMFRT
+347 TGSTGGGIKMFRT

-366 AGRELKLLVHPNAM
+366 AGRELKLLVHPSAM

-389 VPERAAD
+389 VTERAAD
-396 AVLAFVFLYFM
+396 AVLAFIFLYFM

-427 RVVVATINNTAFGL
+427 RVVVASINNTAFGL
-441 PGQGVWNLHALTSA
+441 PGQAVWNLHSLTPL
-455 QIWICTAAMLLG
+455 QTWICTAAMLLG

-481 FWRK
+481 YWRK